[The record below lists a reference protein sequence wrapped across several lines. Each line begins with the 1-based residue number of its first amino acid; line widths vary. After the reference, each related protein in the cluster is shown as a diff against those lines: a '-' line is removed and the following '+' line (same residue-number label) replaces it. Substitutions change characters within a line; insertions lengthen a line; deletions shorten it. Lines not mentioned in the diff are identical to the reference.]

1 MGLKTKKGFSVLVRK
16 KGGGL
21 SGRQKEG
28 MPFAAPKILLLG
40 FPNVGKSLLFH
51 HLTGAYV
58 LVSNYPGTTVEVS
71 RGKGQ
76 IGGRV
81 VEVID
86 TPGIYSLQGKTE
98 EEKVTLRVLQR
109 EKPQLILLV
118 VEAAA
123 LPRVLHLLP
132 ELKNYGSP
140 LIVVLN
146 MIDEAEKKGLF
157 FDEKILARE
166 LQVPVVATVC
176 TKKIGLVKLKKNI
189 EDLLFSSLKTQDR
202 RQKKEEDSFS
212 GIGDKALRTRQ
223 AAPGYFLSRTDWDS
237 RMHFLLI
244 NPFVGYP
251 LAFLLLFFCFY
262 LFLGVL
268 GAGKVVYFLEEKIFI
283 ARFIPFCRF
292 WLGKY
297 IHSILLRDFLAG
309 EYGLLTMGLR
319 YALTIVLP
327 IISMFFLFFALLED
341 CGYLPRLAYLLHRPL
356 SYLGLDGRGAIPL
369 VMGFG
374 CGTMAVLVTRLLE
387 TPRERFLATFLLS
400 LGIPCSAQIG
410 LLMAILSPY
419 PALLLIWG
427 FTWGAFFTACGWALN
442 RFYPGKRSYI
452 CIEFPPL
459 RMPQFTAVLRKTAMR
474 VVWYFKEIVPFFLL
488 ISGVFQI
495 LTSLGYFA
503 SLEHWLSPLFF
514 KLGLPREAVPVFI
527 FGFLRRDYA
536 AAGLYDLRQQGIL
549 TPAATLV
556 STIILTLYFPCIAQ
570 FAMILKERGLWESL
584 LILLLLTLVTYT
596 AGYAVYIFISL

>member
-1 MGLKTKKGFSVLVRK
+1 M
-16 KGGGL
+16 
-21 SGRQKEG
+21 
-28 MPFAAPKILLLG
+28 
-40 FPNVGKSLLFH
+40 
-51 HLTGAYV
+51 

-86 TPGIYSLQGKTE
+86 TPGTYSLQGKTE
-98 EEKVTLRVLQR
+98 EEKVALRVLQG
-109 EKPQLILLV
+109 EKPQLILFV

-123 LPRVLHLLP
+123 LPRVLHLLS
-132 ELKNYGSP
+132 ELKNHGSP

-146 MIDEAEKKGLF
+146 MIDEAEKKGFF
-157 FDEKILARE
+157 FDEKVLARE

-176 TKKIGLVKLKKNI
+176 TKKIGLVQLKKTI
-189 EDLLFSSLKTQDR
+189 EDLLFSPLGAQVGAQAH
-202 RQKKEEDSFS
+202 RQKKEEGSFPAA
-212 GIGDKALRTRQ
+212 GGPALRTRQ
-223 AAPGYFLSRTDWDS
+223 AATGLLFSRADWGS
-237 RMHFLLI
+237 RLHSLLI
-244 NPFVGYP
+244 NPSVGYP

-262 LFLGVL
+262 FFLGVL

-283 ARFIPFCRF
+283 ARLIPFCRF

-297 IHSILLRDFLAG
+297 IHSILLQELLTG

-319 YALTIVLP
+319 YALAIVLP

-341 CGYLPRLAYLLHRPL
+341 CGYLPRLSYLLHRPL

-387 TPRERFLATFLLS
+387 TPRERFIVTFLLS
-400 LGIPCSAQIG
+400 LGIPCSAQMG
-410 LLMAILSPY
+410 LLMSILSPY
-419 PALLLIWG
+419 PDLLLIWG
-427 FTWGAFFTACGWALN
+427 FTWGVFFTAGGWALN
-442 RFYPGKRSYI
+442 RFYPGRRSFA
-452 CIEFPPL
+452 CIEFSPL
-459 RMPQFTAVLRKTAMR
+459 RVPQFTAVLRKTAVR
-474 VVWYFKEIVPFFLL
+474 VMWYFKEIVPFFLL
-488 ISGVFQI
+488 ISGIFQI

-503 SLEHWLSPLFF
+503 PLEHWLAPLFF